1 MSEKYFECQICF
13 SGRTSFLTLSTRTSA
28 SHTASPQICHGSSP
42 SQGNDTHTSRDTIM
56 SEIMCHTIYFKWQK
70 YVWSLVRMSDLQS
83 DTPSMYTSH
92 GVSYCVYCVCHVY
105 VMTELPRLLRM
116 SDLLCYLS
124 SNVRFSFLRCLPNY
138 VTWGTYSTY
147 SAYGACG
154 TCSAVYNCSANLG
167 NTEKTFYWWSV
178 LFFCLLCFDL
188 FCSHLYPSDS

>member
-1 MSEKYFECQICF
+1 MSEINRPKFECQIELRMSEIWVSDEWQKCRSSNVRKILRMSDLF
-13 SGRTSFLTLSTRTSA
+13 FRSNFHSDIIYVHLCQPC
-28 SHTASPQICHGSSP
+28 TASPQICHGSSP

-138 VTWGTYSTY
+138 VTWGTSTYSTY
-147 SAYGACG
+147 S
-154 TCSAVYNCSANLG
+154 T
-167 NTEKTFYWWSV
+167 
-178 LFFCLLCFDL
+178 LLNW
-188 FCSHLYPSDS
+188 HAPS